1 MLENDGANVL
11 MENIVAMEIIHHQN
25 IRKKVW

>member
-11 MENIVAMEIIHHQN
+11 MDNIVAMEIIHHQN
-25 IRKKVW
+25 IRNKVW